1 MGKKRKAGGQ
11 PFGHDEPSRAPKN
24 DSKLRINTYEDVAD
38 FEDEFHIN
46 RDKIS
51 LNEGPA
57 QKRQRRIEE
66 EGRQRIAKTEKKLFL
81 NAEPSI
87 EEFMEL
93 SDEEVLAISP
103 DVSDSEDDY
112 EDAEESSNPI
122 GKPSTLI
129 RPSRPTEDSD
139 SEASAAFEDDED
151 AGGWGASKKD
161 YYNADAIETEA
172 DALEEEAEAK
182 RLQQKQLQGMTEADF
197 GFDEAE
203 WLETGKDEGEEAID
217 EGRGKVLREVLPRLE
232 ITDAM
237 GPEERSKILRLRY
250 PEFEPLAKEF
260 LELQLMYVD
269 LKSAATQ
276 AESVPDDKRGRT
288 KGSFDS
294 EDEVTSFALVKFS
307 SLATYLGALSFYF
320 ALLTSGQEE
329 AKDRLSLMPPE
340 ELRDHAIMEI
350 LVQCRD
356 LWHRAKDYIL
366 PESNELKNGGIETLN
381 GLDDHETTTSPLPQ
395 TNGKS
400 GDRLKKRKQKNSKA
414 QEAESIVQAEA
425 VAQRAERLRKTEEEL
440 AGLSA
445 LTERTGQPSNPIK
458 TSRTTTKAQEDSDS
472 DFGEQTTLTAYEAA
486 EKDKRKKSLRFYTSQ
501 IAQKSNKRDAAS
513 RDAGGDADLP
523 YRERLKDRQARLTA
537 EAENRG
543 QKPKHKDR
551 SDALGEPSDEE
562 DYAAAKKLRDGEGS
576 GSEDYYDL
584 IASKAADKKAA
595 KAALTAAY
603 AQERNE
609 GGMGRV
615 VDDNNIGEDGKRAI
629 SWMIE
634 KNKAST
640 LQDLFPLIF
649 RPIADN
655 HNLLRGSL
663 PSVRRK
669 CGTLE

>member
-1 MGKKRKAGGQ
+1 
-11 PFGHDEPSRAPKN
+11 
-24 DSKLRINTYEDVAD
+24 
-38 FEDEFHIN
+38 
-46 RDKIS
+46 
-51 LNEGPA
+51 
-57 QKRQRRIEE
+57 
-66 EGRQRIAKTEKKLFL
+66 
-81 NAEPSI
+81 
-87 EEFMEL
+87 MEL

-112 EDAEESSNPI
+112 EDAEESSNPED
-122 GKPSTLI
+122 KPPTLT
-129 RPSRPTEDSD
+129 RPLRPTQDSD
-139 SEASAAFEDDED
+139 SEASVALEDDED
-151 AGGWGASKKD
+151 PAGWGASKKD

-217 EGRGKVLREVLPRLE
+217 EGRGKVVREVLPRLE
-232 ITDAM
+232 VTDAM

-276 AESVPDDKRGRT
+276 AESAHEDKRGRT
-288 KGSFDS
+288 SGSFDS

-307 SLATYLGALSFYF
+307 SLATYLGALSMYF

-329 AKDRLSLMPPE
+329 AKDRLSFMPPE
-340 ELRDHAIMEI
+340 ELRDHAIMET

-356 LWHRAKDYIL
+356 VWHEVKDYII
-366 PESNELKNGGIETLN
+366 PESNDLKNGEFETLN
-381 GLDDHETTTSPLPQ
+381 GLDDHEASTSPAAQ
-395 TNGKS
+395 INGES
-400 GDRLKKRKQKNSKA
+400 GDKYKKRKQKYHKA
-414 QEAESIVQAEA
+414 HEAARTVQAEA

-445 LTERTGQPSNPIK
+445 LTERTGQPSNPTK

-543 QKPKHKDR
+543 KKPKHKDR
-551 SDALGEPSDEE
+551 SDALGGPSDEE
-562 DYAAAKKLRDGEGS
+562 DYAAAKELRDGEGS
-576 GSEDYYDL
+576 GSEDYYNL
-584 IASKAADKKAA
+584 VASKAADKKSA
-595 KAALTAAY
+595 KAALAATY
-603 AQERNE
+603 AQESNE
-609 GGMGRV
+609 GGIRRV
-615 VDDNNIGEDGKRAI
+615 VDENNVGEDGKRAI

-640 LQDLFPLIF
+640 PKDLFPYIF
-649 RPIADN
+649 RPIEI
-655 HNLLRGSL
+655 
-663 PSVRRK
+663 
-669 CGTLE
+669 C